1 MFRKETIKESV
12 SALPLQPGDYC
23 VITGTALVMHG
34 IKEETKDIDISCTKE
49 AFQAL
54 AAQGFPIKQGAFARK
69 VVFSDDVEIFED
81 WHTGVI
87 TMVEGVPEY
96 LDVLDPVSEA
106 PALAP
111 YTVEF
116 GKPGVA
122 YKANFASIQSN
133 LKKP

>member
-1 MFRKETIKESV
+1 MNKQGVKDMFRKETIKESV

-87 TMVEGVPEY
+87 TMVEGVPVASLESIIVMKQQ
-96 LDVLDPVSEA
+96 LGREKDLADITKIEA
-106 PALAP
+106 RL
-111 YTVEF
+111 
-116 GKPGVA
+116 
-122 YKANFASIQSN
+122 SQQ
-133 LKKP
+133 

>member
-69 VVFSDDVEIFED
+69 VVFSDEVEIFED

-87 TMVEGVPEY
+87 TMVEGVPVASLESIIVMKQQ
-96 LDVLDPVSEA
+96 LGREKDLADITKIEA
-106 PALAP
+106 RL
-111 YTVEF
+111 
-116 GKPGVA
+116 
-122 YKANFASIQSN
+122 SQQ
-133 LKKP
+133 